1 MAITGTSATVDQS
14 KRKDLLNSNLKN
26 NTLGYGDKLNTSW
39 NISSTMG
46 FPVIRR
52 EADGKNLAGITA
64 DFLPKFTSAVDE
76 YCSEVKKSIDKLSSV
91 QEDNMNNAFKGGA
104 VGKAIT
110 DFIESVK
117 QVANNYL
124 TALQNSENQIAESV
138 QNAYTQQDTD
148 ISSDLNKDASSLID
162 AGPNS

>member
-39 NISSTMG
+39 NISTKG
-46 FPVIRR
+46 IRR